1 MCSSYTAFHCFH
13 IFLLSNRPNH
23 RRHHHHH
30 HCYFILLP
38 KLFVQKLESKALHS
52 PNYTLVSNRHHHQY
66 SNALQLVL
74 TSNPNPTKT
83 SAQQRSPT
91 PSDTKSPA
99 IALFGD
105 VGGSGTFTTS
115 DAGGVYK
122 RTVQLS
128 QQPGT
133 TPSTV
138 LQFVLSFGNSTSP
151 APSGVESFHST
162 MVADFDEQWAA
173 AASRWEDRYVDLVCL
188 TEII

>member
-1 MCSSYTAFHCFH
+1 M
-13 IFLLSNRPNH
+13 
-23 RRHHHHH
+23 
-30 HCYFILLP
+30 
-38 KLFVQKLESKALHS
+38 
-52 PNYTLVSNRHHHQY
+52 
-66 SNALQLVL
+66 
-74 TSNPNPTKT
+74 
-83 SAQQRSPT
+83 
-91 PSDTKSPA
+91 
-99 IALFGD
+99 
-105 VGGSGTFTTS
+105 
-115 DAGGVYK
+115 YK